1 MSRYISLDASQ
12 HPQAGWLPH
21 TDYLFAADQ
30 ALVAVSLEEIP
41 HLLKSVPLAFR
52 EVNGGRYQLVAIQ
65 SLTQNV
71 NLCVAANGRWLTGY
85 IPALYR
91 AYPFRLL
98 PTENQRQWSLC
109 VDVESGLWLDD
120 ATEQGRRCFDDQG
133 EDTES
138 LAPLRAFLNKVM
150 RGQALAARAVNALA
164 DAQLIQ
170 PWPLKT
176 QSDNEEIQQVEGLY
190 RIDEKR
196 LNALPP
202 ERLAELREA
211 GALSLAYAQ
220 LLSQHRLNNLADLY
234 RLHHSATPRSE
245 SLDKESLDEWFEE
258 NDDLQLNFDD

>member
-1 MSRYISLDASQ
+1 MPRYIPLDASQ
-12 HPQAGWLPH
+12 HVQAGWLPY

-52 EVNGGRYQLVAIQ
+52 EVSGGHYQLVAIQ
-65 SLTQNV
+65 SLTKNV
-71 NLCVAANGRWLTGY
+71 NLCVAHNGRWLTGY

-109 VDVESGLWLDD
+109 VDVESGLWLED
-120 ATEQGRRCFDDQG
+120 ATEQGKRCFDDQG
-133 EDTES
+133 QDSAS
-138 LAPLRAFLNKVM
+138 LAPLRTFLDKVM
-150 RGQALAARAVNALA
+150 RGQVLAARAVNALA

-170 PWPLKT
+170 PWRLKT
-176 QSDNEEIQQVEGLY
+176 QSDNEDIQQVEGLY

-196 LNALPP
+196 LNTLPS
-202 ERLAELREA
+202 ETLSELRNS

-220 LLSQHRLNNLADLY
+220 LFSQHRLNNLVDLY
-234 RLHHSATPRSE
+234 RLHHSATSRSE
-245 SLDKESLDEWFEE
+245 GLEEESLDE
-258 NDDLQLNFDD
+258 